1 MPRVFAY
8 AAVAITGANAILL
21 PQVMD
26 NIGYGLAQIMS
37 GSSMKSTS
45 KTETEDLFGSLG
57 GLTGDVMGAVGVD
70 PTLTSSV
77 TGMVDQAGSVG
88 DQLLSGADPASI
100 DYSGIATAGTDLVG
114 TSVSTVNPDLGATIS
129 GVSSDVGGATQ
140 DLVEGDLGAAIDH
153 TTDAAEKAIPPPK
166 TSATGKTT
174 MEPGSSL
181 SGSEAFAYDAN
192 GDLQVVTLA

>member
-1 MPRVFAY
+1 
-8 AAVAITGANAILL
+8 
-21 PQVMD
+21 
-26 NIGYGLAQIMS
+26 
-37 GSSMKSTS
+37 
-45 KTETEDLFGSLG
+45 
-57 GLTGDVMGAVGVD
+57 MGAVGVD

-140 DLVEGDLGAAIDH
+140 DLVEGDLGAALDH
-153 TTDAAEKAIPPPK
+153 TTDIAE
-166 TSATGKTT
+166 
-174 MEPGSSL
+174 
-181 SGSEAFAYDAN
+181 
-192 GDLQVVTLA
+192 